1 MRQLKLFLAAFL
13 FTAICIGITSFRV
26 LSVKKSFQGNAHVN
40 GGGTTTEGGE
50 VSTFVFN
57 AVDNGDGVDGH
68 LNYNF
73 RSGNVD
79 IKADIQCMNIVGNR
93 ATLAGVVTSLN
104 TDITLPSWMFVGQHV
119 SFTVEDNGQGK
130 NVDKISDLI
139 FGSTVSCA
147 NNWVTY
153 LPIKGNIDISE

>member
-79 IKADIQCMNIVGNR
+79 IKADLDCMHITGNR
-93 ATLAGVVTSLN
+93 ATLSGVVTSLN
-104 TDITLPSWMFVGQHV
+104 GDGPFPSWEFVGQRV

-130 NVDKISDLI
+130 NADRISDLF
-139 FGSTVSCA
+139 FGSTTSCA
-147 NNWVTY
+147 NHWITY
-153 LPIKGNIDISE
+153 LPIKGNIDIKE